1 MVVVPLSQPVR
12 ESQTVPHASESDSPH
27 WIRYAAGGSLLAGG
41 LLLVTGR
48 HKAGMV
54 AAASGT
60 ALALLDQQET
70 LHTWWRMLP
79 VYIDDVQRLLSH
91 VQVTVEEISNKREKL
106 RQVFGR

>member
-1 MVVVPLSQPVR
+1 MVVIPLSQSAR
-12 ESQTVPHASESDSPH
+12 ETQPAAHASEPDSPN
-27 WIRYAAGGSLLAGG
+27 WIRYAAGASLLTGG

-70 LHTWWRMLP
+70 LHTWWKMLP

-91 VQVTVEEISNKREKL
+91 VQVTVDEISNKRDKL
-106 RQVFGR
+106 RQMFGR

>member
-12 ESQTVPHASESDSPH
+12 EPQTATRPPEPDSPH
-27 WIRYAAGGSLLAGG
+27 WIRYAAGVSLVTGG

-70 LHTWWRMLP
+70 LHTWWKMLP
-79 VYIDDVQRLLSH
+79 VYIDDVQHLLSH
-91 VQVTVEEISNKREKL
+91 VQVTVDEISNKREKL

>member
-1 MVVVPLSQPVR
+1 MVVVPLSQPAHETQPAR
-12 ESQTVPHASESDSPH
+12 RGLESDSPN
-27 WIRYAAGGSLLAGG
+27 WIRYAAGASLLTGG

-70 LHTWWRMLP
+70 LQAWWKMLP
-79 VYIDDVQRLLSH
+79 VYIDDVQHLLGH
-91 VQVTVEEISNKREKL
+91 VQVTVDQISNKREKI
-106 RQVFGR
+106 RQIFGR